1 MKEGVHEHKR
11 KLTNDVEVYNY
22 KLETLKEELEKEIAD
37 LKKWMR
43 DSHISEKILQ
53 KEKKTKDFK
62 QWLDK
67 EVDSFEFTNKLLI
80 LSEGVY
86 K

>member
-1 MKEGVHEHKR
+1 MKERVHEHKR
-11 KLTNDVEVYNY
+11 KLTNDVEVYNC
-22 KLETLKEELEKEIAD
+22 KLETLKEKLEKEIAD

-53 KEKKTKDFK
+53 KEKMTKDFK